1 MSHPHKTF
9 QIAFFIIPF
18 HLDLGRFLGRLN
30 LVRWGVVATVGG
42 AVGSATLF
50 ANGWLVGYLDAQ
62 IGPFEAVAE
71 GGKRDWIEGGHLVFG
86 GNCRH
91 IFQLD
96 IRLGMR
102 Y

>member
-1 MSHPHKTF
+1 M
-9 QIAFFIIPF
+9 FFIIPF

-62 IGPFEAVAE
+62 IVPFEAVAE
-71 GGKRDWIEGGHLVFG
+71 GENL
-86 GNCRH
+86 
-91 IFQLD
+91 
-96 IRLGMR
+96 IRLKVFILCLGGIVAIFSS
-102 Y
+102 

>member
-42 AVGSATLF
+42 AVGSGTLF

-62 IGPFEAVAE
+62 VGPCDPVGPLLRVRNLIGLKVVILYL
-71 GGKRDWIEGGHLVFG
+71 GKLSPYFPV
-86 GNCRH
+86 
-91 IFQLD
+91 
-96 IRLGMR
+96 R